1 MDRENLERLRLDVRL
16 IGRRGWISQKDLDR
30 ELAALPDAAD
40 KIAVSGSFEPS
51 GDGGTDPVV

>member
-16 IGRRGWISQKDLDR
+16 IGRRGWILQKDLERD
-30 ELAALPDAAD
+30 LAELPDVAD
-40 KIAVSGSFEPS
+40 KIAVLDSVEPS